1 MVKMRRISANYI
13 YTVNTLP
20 LKNGIVELDDTGKV
34 INIID
39 TQGDLKESRNLEFY
53 NGIITPGFIN
63 THCHLELSELK
74 GLLKQNSGLPGFLV
88 KIIKYKQETHDQN
101 SLKAIEGYDR
111 FMRQKGIVAVG
122 DIANTNRTIHT
133 KKKSKIYYHTFVEAI
148 GLASNSEE
156 IFQRNKSL
164 FEEFLTNNLSAS
176 IVPHATYSVSKD
188 LFLKLKKFSESQN
201 SILSIHN
208 QETESENQMFKN
220 KSGDLANTL
229 QKIGI
234 DLKQWKS
241 KGKNSIQ
248 SVSEYLPVNN
258 NVLFVHNTYSTK
270 DDILWVNQ
278 NFPHAYWCLCPNSN
292 LYIENKLPDINLFNL
307 YSDQITLGTDSLA
320 SNTTLSVLDEMKTIT
335 NAFKNIEFIKLIQW
349 ATLNGA
355 KALKIDDK
363 FGSIEIGKSPGL
375 NLITNF
381 NFEKKQLTQ
390 NSEIKVLV

>member
-20 LKNGIVELDDTGKV
+20 LKNCIVELDDTGKV
-34 INIID
+34 LNIID

-74 GLLKQNSGLPGFLV
+74 GLLKQNSGLPGFLA

-248 SVSEYLPVNN
+248 SVSEYLPANN
-258 NVLFVHNTYSTK
+258 NVLFVHNTFSTI
-270 DDILWVNQ
+270 DDILWVNR

-292 LYIENKLPDINLFNL
+292 LYIENKLPDIKLFYP
-307 YSDQITLGTDSLA
+307 YSDQITIGTDSLA